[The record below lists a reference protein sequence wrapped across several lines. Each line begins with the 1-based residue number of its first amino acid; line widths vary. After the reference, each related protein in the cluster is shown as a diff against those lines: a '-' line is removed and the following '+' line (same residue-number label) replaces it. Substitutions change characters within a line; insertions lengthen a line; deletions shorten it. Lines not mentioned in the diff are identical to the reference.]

1 MAESTPEARRKA
13 HVDFAALPP
22 IPAHGSSLRAE
33 WWVAMRHL
41 GMTVNLGRVLLI
53 LLALV
58 FLPIIAALG
67 VVVGLPVFIGRLIL
81 RYLLGRALEVKARK
95 GEEPFL
101 SIVAALSIIGVVVG
115 VATVN
120 IVLSV
125 MEGFE
130 VDLRDK
136 ILGANAHVVVLKYG
150 GLIEEPDSILPKIQ
164 AVPGVTAAAPFT
176 YSEMMARTPTSVA
189 GIILKGLDPERTGD
203 VTAVRDDLVLGPD
216 GPVDTP
222 EARAALF
229 ARMSEP
235 CPAFPRAPAALLPPG
250 APEGAPVELSEATEE
265 PPLPCIL
272 VGADLAEQ
280 LVVGPGGKV
289 QIIDPLGGGTGLM
302 GMPVPRVKAFR
313 VLAIYDSG
321 MYEYDTKWTYVANA
335 DAQAFLEIGNAVTGI
350 ELKVD
355 DIDRVE
361 AISDAI
367 DLALLY
373 PYYTRHWKE
382 LNQPLFEALK
392 LEKEVMGT
400 ILFLIVGN
408 AALLIVTTLIMVVIT
423 KGREIAILKAMGA
436 SEAAI
441 LRIFVIEGSVIG
453 LYGTLA
459 GTALGLLICKFLDWY
474 KYPLETDVY
483 FLSHLP
489 VVVEWQNVVIIAIA
503 AFVTCFLATLYP
515 AWRAASLDPVEGL
528 RYE

>member
-1 MAESTPEARRKA
+1 MGDVEVTPEARRRA

-22 IPAHGSSLRAE
+22 IPENGASYSAE
-33 WWVAMRHL
+33 WWIAMRHL
-41 GMTVNLGRVLLI
+41 GMTVDLRRVVLI
-53 LLALV
+53 LLALA
-58 FLPIIAALG
+58 FLPI
-67 VVVGLPVFIGRLIL
+67 VVPVYVAVLIGRFAIRRAFEL
-81 RYLLGRALEVKARK
+81 RARK

-136 ILGANAHVVVLKYG
+136 ILGANAHIVVLKYG
-150 GLIEEPDSILPKIQ
+150 GLIEEPDSILPKVQ
-164 AVPGVTAAAPFT
+164 AIPGVTAAAPFT
-176 YSEMMARTPTSVA
+176 YSEAMARTPTSVA
-189 GIILKGLDPERTGD
+189 GIILKGLDPIRTGD
-203 VTAVRDDLVLGPD
+203 ITAVRDDLVLGPE

-229 ARMSEP
+229 ARMAQP
-235 CPAFPRAPAALLPPG
+235 CPAFPSAPPPLPPVVPEGVPGGAPAA
-250 APEGAPVELSEATEE
+250 AADE
-265 PPLPCIL
+265 PALPCIL
-272 VGADLAEQ
+272 LGADLAEQ

-289 QIIDPLGGGTGLM
+289 QVIDPLGGGTGLM
-302 GMPVPRVKAFR
+302 GIPVPRVRGFR

-335 DAQAFLEIGNAVTGI
+335 DAQAFLEVGNAATGI

-361 AISDAI
+361 EISDAI

-382 LNQPLFEALK
+382 LNQPLFEALE
-392 LEKEVMGT
+392 LEKQVMGT

-436 SEAAI
+436 SESAI

-453 LYGTLA
+453 LFGTLA
-459 GTALGLLICKFLDWY
+459 GTALGLLGCKFLDWY

-489 VVVEWQNVVIIAIA
+489 VVVEWQNVVVIAAA
-503 AFVTCFLATLYP
+503 AFVICFLATLYP